1 MKLCFSLPNFFEFFK
16 INEVLG
22 KISRNNPEYFKA
34 DLCFD
39 SVHGS
44 YPYCYWNG
52 NSNSNRG
59 PGALY
64 QDFVNCGLGSF
75 SPLRLNM
82 SNVNL
87 IDEDF
92 TNVMANIILR
102 ESMSGSSYV
111 EISNLNLMDYI
122 NEKYPYYKFIFSK
135 NAHFAHPF
143 TPDILNGVIDSNK
156 FTLIELPLE
165 LNKDFEF
172 LKQINNRK
180 TLEIQV
186 NSKCPLSCESYKAC
200 NLACQ
205 KKQYDFC
212 GFNIFN
218 SCNTC
223 VNNVSLHE
231 SISIEEILDK
241 YIPLGISHFKIDSF
255 ENDKMYIDFVLKY
268 FFKEEYRTNVLE
280 IFAKEE
286 IL

>member
-52 NSNSNRG
+52 DSNSNKG

-64 QDFVNCGLGSF
+64 HDFVNCGLGSF

-82 SNVNL
+82 SNINL
-87 IDEDF
+87 IEEDF
-92 TNVMANIILR
+92 SNVMANIILR

-111 EISNLNLMDYI
+111 EISNLKLMEYI
-122 NEKYPYYKFIFSK
+122 DEKYPYYKFIFSK

-143 TPDILNGVIDSNK
+143 TTEIVNGLIESNK

-165 LNKDFEF
+165 LNKDFDF
-172 LKQINNRK
+172 IKSLKDRRA
-180 TLEIQV
+180 LEIQV
-186 NSKCPLSCESYKAC
+186 NSRCPLTCNSYKSC
-200 NLACQ
+200 NLSCQ
-205 KKQYDFC
+205 KKQYDFS
-212 GFNIFN
+212 GFNIFK
-218 SCNTC
+218 SCNKC
-223 VNNVSLHE
+223 VNNISLDE
-231 SISIEEILDK
+231 SISIEEILNK
-241 YIPLGISHFKIDSF
+241 YAPLGISHYKIDSF
-255 ENDKMYIDFVLKY
+255 EDDKAYINFVLNY
-268 FFKEEYRTNVLE
+268 FFKSEYKNNVIE
-280 IFAKEE
+280 IFSKEE

>member
-52 NSNSNRG
+52 DSNSNKG

-64 QDFVNCGLGSF
+64 HDFVNCGLSSF

-87 IDEDF
+87 IEEDF
-92 TNVMANIILR
+92 LNVMANIILR
-102 ESMSGSSYV
+102 ENMSGSSYV
-111 EISNLNLMDYI
+111 ELSNLKLLEYI
-122 NEKYPYYKFIFSK
+122 DEKYPYYKYVFSK

-143 TPDILNGVIDSNK
+143 TAEIINGIVESGK

-165 LNKDFEF
+165 LNKDIEF
-172 LKQINNRK
+172 LKSLNSRK
-180 TLEIQV
+180 SIEIQV
-186 NSKCPLSCESYKAC
+186 NSKCPIGCSQYKNC
-200 NLACQ
+200 SLANQ
-205 KKQYDFC
+205 KKQYDFS
-212 GFNIFN
+212 GHNIYA
-218 SCNTC
+218 SCNKC
-223 VNNVSLHE
+223 ENNISINE
-231 SISIEEILDK
+231 SISIEEILNT
-241 YIPLGISHFKIDSF
+241 YAPLGISHYKIDSF
-255 ENDKMYIDFVLKY
+255 ENDKEYIDFVVNY
-268 FFKEEYRTNVLE
+268 FFKDEYRGNVLE
-280 IFAKEE
+280 ILSKEGV
-286 IL
+286 L